1 MGAARE
7 QSVGRYELLIELAR
21 GGMAELYLGRLHG
34 VGGFAKLVA
43 IKRILPHLA
52 EDKLF
57 AEMFLNEGRIAAQLA
72 HANICQVHELGEA
85 DGDLFLA
92 MEYLEGVT
100 WSELVRKLPRDH
112 TTLRLAAGVIA
123 QACDGLHFAHELRD
137 LDGNATPVVHRDVSP
152 QNLFVTTDGTCKVL
166 DFGIAKMLKDGPRT
180 RTGVLKGK
188 LPYMSPEQI
197 QGEEVDARSDV
208 FALGVVL
215 WESLTGK
222 ALFDRETDF
231 LVWKAITEA
240 PIPPLAPFG
249 FPASIDAVIGSAL
262 ARDKKLRFRSA
273 RALGEA
279 LRNAVEPIG
288 GAFDAGEIADFVRL
302 HCGGTLVE
310 RQREIASAITRRSH
324 PGIEPTAADTIEDKA
339 GSTADLAPMRTNA
352 GSTADV
358 PMHTGAGSTVR
369 LRSDAKPVVRNSPDA
384 PASVARSAS
393 TTPDSSSTREALGA
407 SRSRSKAPWII
418 AGGLVLAGAIVAI
431 AVTRTPDARETSS
444 PSDESVVTSATDES
458 LGSLETG
465 LRKAGEA
472 VEQATKYGRIDQ
484 AMESLEAISKWGKR
498 AEAIRDS
505 IHGAAPDSTSSKPDT
520 TDDSDTTGDSDAT
533 DTNGT
538 TDATD
543 GTTATPTTSPK
554 TAGAK
559 PTATR
564 ADTKPA
570 GSKADA
576 KVTRRAATTPPAAVG
591 DGLLSVDSTPFAVI
605 WLDGNR
611 LGETPFFNLKVSAGT
626 HELRAVL
633 DDGRS
638 KTKTIVV
645 ENGKATNLG
654 KLTW

>member
-1 MGAARE
+1 VGAARTDA
-7 QSVGRYELLIELAR
+7 VGRYELLIELAK
-21 GGMAELYLGRLHG
+21 GGMAELYVGRLHG

-92 MEYLEGVT
+92 MEYLEGVP
-100 WSELVRKLPRDH
+100 WSELVKKLPRDT

-123 QACDGLHFAHELRD
+123 QACEGLHFAHELRD

-231 LVWKAITEA
+231 LIWKAITEA

-279 LRNAVEPIG
+279 LRNAVDPIG
-288 GAFDAGEIADFVRL
+288 GALDANEIADVVRL
-302 HCGGTLVE
+302 HCGGRLVE
-310 RQREIASAITRRSH
+310 RQREIASAVTRRSK
-324 PGIEPTAADTIEDKA
+324 PDLEPTAADTIEDKA
-339 GSTADLAPMRTNA
+339 GSTTDLAPMRTNA
-352 GSTADV
+352 GST
-358 PMHTGAGSTVR
+358 VR
-369 LRSDAKPVVRNSPDA
+369 LRSDAKAVERP
-384 PASVARSAS
+384 PADRSAELAADA
-393 TTPDSSSTREALGA
+393 TLPPTRKRERAVSDASHTRGA
-407 SRSRSKAPWII
+407 ERRSKAPWII
-418 AGGLVLAGAIVAI
+418 AGSVVVAGIIVAI
-431 AVTRTPDARETSS
+431 AVTRSPEPAAVVAGTTPA
-444 PSDESVVTSATDES
+444 ATDAPDS
-458 LGSLETG
+458 LGGQLDHARTA
-465 LRKAGEA
+465 LEA
-472 VEQATKYGRIDQ
+472 VGGMKDGRIGK
-484 AMESLEAISKWGKR
+484 AMESLEEISKWGQR
-498 AEAIRDS
+498 MEAVRDS
-505 IHGAAPDSTSSKPDT
+505 VHGTGEASTDESSESSTDETEPADEPAPAP
-520 TDDSDTTGDSDAT
+520 
-533 DTNGT
+533 
-538 TDATD
+538 
-543 GTTATPTTSPK
+543 
-554 TAGAK
+554 AK
-559 PTATR
+559 PEPKRT
-564 ADTKPA
+564 TKP
-570 GSKADA
+570 KA
-576 KVTRRAATTPPAAVG
+576 AATVTG
-591 DGLLSVDSTPFAVI
+591 EGLLSVDSSPFATI
-605 WLDGNR
+605 YLDGNK
-611 LGETPFFNLKVSAGT
+611 LGATPFFNQPVSAGK

-638 KTKTIVV
+638 QKRTITI
-645 ENGKATNLG
+645 EPGKPTNLG
-654 KLTW
+654 KLAWPELENQR

>member
-1 MGAARE
+1 MGAAPDGS
-7 QSVGRYELLIELAR
+7 SVGRYELLIELAK

-100 WSELVRKLPRDH
+100 WSELVRLLPRDT

-123 QACDGLHFAHELRD
+123 QACEGLHFAHELRD

-231 LVWKAITEA
+231 LIWKAITEA

-249 FPASIDAVIGSAL
+249 FPTSIDAVISSAL

-288 GAFDAGEIADFVRL
+288 GAFDAGEIADVVRL
-302 HCGGTLVE
+302 HCGAKLVE
-310 RQREIASAITRRSH
+310 RQREIASAVTRRSK
-324 PGIEPTAADTIEDKA
+324 PTLDEPNAADTIEDKA
-339 GSTADLAPMRTNA
+339 GSTTDLAPVRTN
-352 GSTADV
+352 
-358 PMHTGAGSTVR
+358 AGSTVR
-369 LRSDAKPVVRNSPDA
+369 LRSDAKAVARAEPEPDA
-384 PASVARSAS
+384 TLPPTRKRDAAPRESSVAPA
-393 TTPDSSSTREALGA
+393 P
-407 SRSRSKAPWII
+407 SRSKAPWII
-418 AGGLVLAGAIVAI
+418 AGGLVLAGVIVAI
-431 AVTRTPDARETSS
+431 AMTRGSS
-444 PSDESVVTSATDES
+444 APVPSPAPVATTDVDSVE
-458 LGSLETG
+458 GG
-465 LRKAGEA
+465 LKYAQEALEA
-472 VEQATKYGRIDQ
+472 VGPDGRLGR
-484 AMESLEAISKWGKR
+484 AMESLDSIAKWGQKMG
-498 AEAIRDS
+498 AVRDS
-505 IHGAAPDSTSSKPDT
+505 IHGSGLAADEPPVDPEADEPVADEPAGEDKPAITSPERTTAPASKRAPKPDAST
-520 TDDSDTTGDSDAT
+520 AAASKRDA
-533 DTNGT
+533 
-538 TDATD
+538 
-543 GTTATPTTSPK
+543 
-554 TAGAK
+554 AK
-559 PTATR
+559 PAI
-564 ADTKPA
+564 A
-570 GSKADA
+570 
-576 KVTRRAATTPPAAVG
+576 G
-591 DGLLSVDSTPFAVI
+591 DGFLSIDSQPFAI
-605 WLDGNR
+605 IFLDGKR
-611 LGETPFFNLKVSAGT
+611 LGETPFFNLKVPAGT

-633 DDGRS
+633 EDGRS
-638 KTKTIVV
+638 QKKTVVV
-645 ENGKATNLG
+645 EVDTTTNLG